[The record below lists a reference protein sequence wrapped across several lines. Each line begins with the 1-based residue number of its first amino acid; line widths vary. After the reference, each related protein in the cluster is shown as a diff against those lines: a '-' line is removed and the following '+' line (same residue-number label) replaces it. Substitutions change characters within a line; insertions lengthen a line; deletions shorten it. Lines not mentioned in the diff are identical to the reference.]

1 MTAATL
7 ATFWWIPVTLF
18 AALAQTG
25 RNAAQKSLTGSLG
38 TWAATLVRFLFG
50 LPFALAC
57 LLALYAWPG
66 QAMPWPVFSA
76 SYFGWI
82 AVGAVFQ
89 LAATAALLRAMQE
102 RNFAVAVTLSKTE
115 VLQVALF
122 GVLFL
127 AEWPT
132 LWMLGAMLVATLGV
146 GVLSLPPGGRRA
158 GLAGSGWWSA
168 SAGYGLLCGACFA
181 IASIGY
187 RGAALALGVES
198 PLLSAAWGV
207 MLAQTLQSVGLGAWI
222 AWRAPNGLR
231 PIWQAWRVSLVAG
244 SLGAIA
250 SLTWFSAYAMQSVAA
265 VRTVGMAEVLFSLLV
280 SRRLFSE
287 SMSRTEKT
295 GMALVVL
302 GIVALCLQYV

>member
-1 MTAATL
+1 MIST
-7 ATFWWIPVTLF
+7 TFASLGWVPVALF

-38 TWAATLVRFLFG
+38 TWPATLVRFLFG

-57 LLALYAWPG
+57 LLAMYLQPG
-66 QAMPWPVFSA
+66 APAPWPRFGA
-76 SYFGWI
+76 AYFAWI

-89 LAATAALLRAMQE
+89 LGATAALLKAMQA

-122 GVLFL
+122 GVVFL
-127 AEWPT
+127 GEWPT
-132 LWMLGAMLVATLGV
+132 RPMVGAMLVATLGV
-146 GVLSLPPGGRRA
+146 GVLSRPPRGPRDGLP
-158 GLAGSGWWSA
+158 GSTWWSP

-181 IASIGY
+181 MASVGY
-187 RGAALALGVES
+187 RGAALALGLAS
-198 PLLSAAWGV
+198 PWLSAAWGV
-207 MLAQTLQSVGLGAWI
+207 LLAQALQSATLGAWV
-222 AWRAPNGLR
+222 AWRSPGGLR
-231 PIWQAWRVSLVAG
+231 PIWRAWRASLAAG

-250 SLTWFSAYAMQSVAA
+250 SLAWLAAYAMQSAAA

-287 SMSRTEKT
+287 RMNRAEKT
-295 GMALVVL
+295 GVALVLL
-302 GIVALCLQYV
+302 GIVALCVQYL

>member
-1 MTAATL
+1 MTASTL
-7 ATFWWIPVTLF
+7 ATWWWIPITLF

-38 TWAATLVRFLFG
+38 MWPATLVRFLFG

-132 LWMLGAMLVATLGV
+132 LWMLGAMLVATRGV
-146 GVLSLPPGGRRA
+146 GVLSLPPGGRPMHY
-158 GLAGSGWWSA
+158 SA
-168 SAGYGLLCGACFA
+168 CC
-181 IASIGY
+181 
-187 RGAALALGVES
+187 
-198 PLLSAAWGV
+198 W
-207 MLAQTLQSVGLGAWI
+207 
-222 AWRAPNGLR
+222 
-231 PIWQAWRVSLVAG
+231 
-244 SLGAIA
+244 
-250 SLTWFSAYAMQSVAA
+250 
-265 VRTVGMAEVLFSLLV
+265 
-280 SRRLFSE
+280 
-287 SMSRTEKT
+287 
-295 GMALVVL
+295 
-302 GIVALCLQYV
+302 

>member
-7 ATFWWIPVTLF
+7 ATLGWIPVALF

-25 RNAAQKSLTGSLG
+25 RNAAQKSLTASLG
-38 TWAATLVRFLFG
+38 TWPATLVRFLFG

-57 LLALYAWPG
+57 LAALYLLPG
-66 QAMPWPVFSA
+66 RAAPWPHFTWA
-76 SYFGWI
+76 YIGWV
-82 AVGAVFQ
+82 ALGAAFQ

-132 LWMLGAMLVATLGV
+132 VAMVGAMLVATLGV
-146 GVLSLPPGGRRA
+146 GLLSLPPGRRLGA
-158 GLAGSGWWSA
+158 AWWSP

-181 IASIGY
+181 IASVGY
-187 RGAALALGVES
+187 RGAALALGIDS

-207 MLAQTLQSVGLGAWI
+207 TLAQTLQTLGLGAWI
-222 AWRAPNGLR
+222 AWRSPEGLA
-231 PIWQAWRVSLVAG
+231 PIWRAWRVSLMAG

-250 SLTWFSAYAMQSVAA
+250 SLAWFAAYAMQGIAA

-280 SRRLFSE
+280 AHRLLRE
-287 SMSRTEKT
+287 RLGRAETL

-302 GIVALCLQYV
+302 GIVLLCLQYV